1 MRETNYQLL
10 YSAYPKTI
18 KTANMKYF
26 NSKFSAHYIRSML
39 LIGLCLS
46 SSSYAKDAVTFNCE
60 AVGFGYQGG
69 NTSGP
74 WEHKL
79 GSFTWHYDASMLS
92 PEPPILSG
100 KRKGGCKPVDIE
112 SPKILL
118 EKGKSV
124 FISANRCGDHPSY
137 FSADLTTDNYSVSNS
152 LGYVDQV
159 LKNKEIRI
167 VIRGEKDT
175 KISNNNKEFSLIYF
189 DCHSF

>member
-1 MRETNYQLL
+1 M
-10 YSAYPKTI
+10 I
-18 KTANMKYF
+18 HMKYF
-26 NSKFSAHYIRSML
+26 YIELNTVHILLML
-39 LIGLCLS
+39 FFGLCAS
-46 SSSYAKDAVTFNCE
+46 NSSYAKDDVTFNCE

-79 GSFTWHYDASMLS
+79 GNFTWRYDASMLTPES
-92 PEPPILSG
+92 PVISG
-100 KRKGGCKPVDIE
+100 EKKPGCKPVDIE
-112 SPKILL
+112 SPKIEL

-137 FSADLTTDNYSVSNS
+137 FSADLTMDNYSVSNS

-167 VIRGEKDT
+167 IIRGEEDT
-175 KISNNNKEFSLIYF
+175 KIINNNKEFSLIYF
-189 DCHSF
+189 DCHLF